1 MYCRIFF
8 FFCIMVLAS
17 CSSQEDGSSVVL
29 ARVGDDILTTKDI
42 SNISSKD
49 AFSKDFISA
58 FIEGWV
64 NNAVLYQ
71 SAIKQGLLTDKQLKR
86 SRDAYYK
93 KIVVAAYVDSET
105 SANINIAMEDVRTYY
120 NSHRDEF
127 SRGSDEV
134 YAHHFIAQNIG
145 DARNVRDQLI
155 GVSKKDQSFLGD
167 FLIESRYIK
176 KMRLINKLD
185 RAIFSIRD
193 PVVGPIKTDQGFHVF
208 DVVHRY
214 SKGSTI
220 GLDASY
226 DEIYQRLTQ
235 QEAASLSLQLLDSLK
250 REYNIFINSNYY

>member
-1 MYCRIFF
+1 M
-8 FFCIMVLAS
+8 CI
-17 CSSQEDGSSVVL
+17 
-29 ARVGDDILTTKDI
+29 
-42 SNISSKD
+42 
-49 AFSKDFISA
+49 
-58 FIEGWV
+58 
-64 NNAVLYQ
+64 
-71 SAIKQGLLTDKQLKR
+71 
-86 SRDAYYK
+86 RDSYK

-105 SANINIAMEDVRTYY
+105 YASINIAMEDVRTYY

-235 QEAASLSLQLLDSLK
+235 QKAASLSLQLLDSLK

>member
-1 MYCRIFF
+1 MTSKFLVMYCHIFF

-42 SNISSKD
+42 SGVSSKD
-49 AFSKDFISA
+49 AFSKDFISV
-58 FIEGWV
+58 FIEEWV

-71 SAIKQGLLTDKQLKR
+71 SAIKQGLLTDKELKR

-120 NSHRDEF
+120 NSHRDDF
-127 SRGSDEV
+127 SRGTDEV
-134 YAHHFIAQNIG
+134 YAHHFIVQNIG

-176 KMRLINKLD
+176 RMRLINKLD
-185 RAIFSIRD
+185 RAIFSTRD
-193 PVVGPIKTDQGFHVF
+193 PIVGPIKTDQGFHVF

-220 GLDASY
+220 GLGASY

-235 QEAASLSLQLLDSLK
+235 QEAASH
-250 REYNIFINSNYY
+250 